1 MKFVSSFCIPDLYL
15 SLYFSRTLTSLSQ
28 LASTRSRTKRELA
41 GGSQSQAEKLERK
54 FQSRPGKRYVI
65 GVTISTLV
73 FMVSWLRCNWF
84 TLFRSFAKWKSLVRN
99 LPMGY
104 CRSFCYSSVR
114 TVTKKRK
121 KKRIGFCYLSNAI
134 NTFSWL
140 SFNLIVF

>member
-73 FMVSWLRCNWF
+73 FMVS
-84 TLFRSFAKWKSLVRN
+84 
-99 LPMGY
+99 
-104 CRSFCYSSVR
+104 
-114 TVTKKRK
+114 
-121 KKRIGFCYLSNAI
+121 
-134 NTFSWL
+134 
-140 SFNLIVF
+140 